1 MGRPSSSGKAEELTR
16 TVGAE
21 DPTRAHHRTDRVRAR
36 RRFDE
41 VECTV
46 SHLLRFPHPAL
57 RGRRY
62 GEALLQGLAARG
74 IGPVADGVLE
84 IGGGAGH
91 VAEACWRRDA
101 GPVTGARWISLD
113 LSPVLLD
120 AQRRRLLA
128 VGAVPDAVPRG
139 AHPGWSAVRAD
150 ALALPLRSGSF
161 RGLIL
166 GNEMLA
172 DLPVRDGVNWGAIQ
186 LVREVARVLAPGAA
200 AAFTEFGG
208 DFPPGPV
215 TLTAGSRADEHTEW
229 SIDFRQLRTAA
240 RECGLE
246 AEELPLHE
254 LLRAD
259 LSVRCASYTDLWR
272 LRRFVSC
279 EVFAAPA
286 EEVRQRH
293 PLLSRL
299 LALELPPLGSP
310 RWPDAT
316 APAGFAQLFRALL
329 LRQRR

>member
-1 MGRPSSSGKAEELTR
+1 MGRPPDPRTAEELTSAP
-16 TVGAE
+16 AE
-21 DPTRAHHRTDRVRAR
+21 DATRAHHRTDRMPAR

-46 SHLLRFPHPAL
+46 SHLLRLPHPAL
-57 RGRRY
+57 RGRRF

-74 IGPVADGVLE
+74 IEPGPDGVLE

-91 VAEACWRRDA
+91 VAEAAWRGDA
-101 GPVTGARWISLD
+101 GPFTGCRWTSLD
-113 LSPVLLD
+113 LSPSLLH

-128 VGAVPDAVPRG
+128 VGAEPADVPRG
-139 AHPGWSAVRAD
+139 PHRRWSGLRAD
-150 ALALPLRSGSF
+150 AMALPLRSRSF
-161 RGLIL
+161 RGVVL

-172 DLPVRDGVNWGAIQ
+172 DLPTHGSVNVGAVQ
-186 LVREVARVLAPGAA
+186 LVREVARVLAPGGA

-208 DFPPGPV
+208 DFPPGSV
-215 TLTAGSRADEHTEW
+215 ILTAGRRREEHAEW
-229 SIDFRQLRTAA
+229 SIDFRQLRAA
-240 RECGLE
+240 GDGCGLDV
-246 AEELPLHE
+246 EELPLHE
-254 LLRAD
+254 LIGAD

-286 EEVRQRH
+286 AEVRRRH
-293 PLLSRL
+293 PWLSRL

-316 APAGFAQLFRALL
+316 APTGFAQLFRALL